1 MKVVLNEK
9 QLFFFFFFFKVNF
22 SSARAT
28 GVGVKPV
35 NCLHTVNTAIQ
46 LSNMKHL
53 GSIRAA
59 QVYERFQ
66 FRSPVIFRLKEKKKG
81 KIAQVPHTF
90 LLVCVLL
97 SIRNFEQAEDLGATC
112 RVGAK

>member
-1 MKVVLNEK
+1 M
-9 QLFFFFFFFKVNF
+9 NF

-35 NCLHTVNTAIQ
+35 KCLHTVNTAIQ

-66 FRSPVIFRLKEKKKG
+66 FRSPVIFRLKEKKKR
-81 KIAQVPHTF
+81 KN
-90 LLVCVLL
+90 
-97 SIRNFEQAEDLGATC
+97 SSSATHVSTC
-112 RVGAK
+112 MRVVVD